1 MPVLRRTPFLRV
13 LAVGVAAVGTLTV
26 AAVTG
31 PVAGASTGAAGAGN
45 STATARGA
53 AGPAFDC
60 LTLAPPTCYSPRQ
73 FRTAYGIEPLTRR
86 GITGRGETVVMP
98 EFTATPGEA
107 GVTDV
112 RQDIARY
119 DSVFG
124 LPAANLRVITSLA
137 PGASPFQAPGEY
149 AGDVEILHAIAPQA
163 AIRVILIPADVT
175 FALGVRD
182 FRAALRMA
190 PSLGSVVSITQ
201 GGFNESCLTSA
212 QVATIHSAL
221 QFDRARHVTVAVAAG
236 DFGAE
241 GQPCTTTP
249 APARA
254 VVFPASDPLALAV
267 GGTSLDASHRTGAYI
282 GETVW
287 NQPGSGIPGVV
298 ASGGGFSRDFARPA
312 YQDGVPGIGARRG
325 VPDVASD
332 ADPDTGI
339 ACVLVSGGQFGIFA
353 GGGTSAGAP
362 VWAGIVALADQYG
375 GRHLGFINPAIYEIG
390 RGAQYHHAFHD
401 VTKGS
406 NTVQVGS
413 VTVKGF
419 DAGPGWDP
427 VTGWGSPNAQV
438 LIPLLAR
445 HVAGLHHP

>member
-1 MPVLRRTPFLRV
+1 VPVLRRTPFLRV
-13 LAVGVAAVGTLTV
+13 LAVGAAAAGTLTV

-31 PVAGASTGAAGAGN
+31 AAAGASTGASGAGHA
-45 STATARGA
+45 TAPARGA
-53 AGPAFDC
+53 AGPVIDC
-60 LTLAPPTCYSPRQ
+60 LTRASPTCYSPRQ
-73 FRTAYGIEPLTRR
+73 FRTAYGIQPLTAR

-98 EFTATPGEA
+98 EFAATQGEA

-119 DSVFG
+119 DRVFG
-124 LPAANLRVITSLA
+124 LPAARLRVITTLA

-149 AGDVEILHAIAPQA
+149 AGDVEIVHAIAPQA
-163 AIRVILIPADVT
+163 AIRVILIPANVS
-175 FALGVRD
+175 FAVGVRD
-182 FRAALRMA
+182 FSTALRMA

-201 GGFNESCLTSA
+201 GGFNESCLTSE

-221 QFDRARHVTVAVAAG
+221 KFDRERHVTVAVASG
-236 DFGAE
+236 DFGAK
-241 GQPCTTTP
+241 GQPCTAMPT
-249 APARA
+249 PARA

-287 NQPGSGIPGVV
+287 NRPGSGIPGVV

-312 YQDGVPGIGARRG
+312 YQADVPGIGARRG

-339 ACVLVSGGQFGIFA
+339 ACVEAGGGQFAIVP

-362 VWAGIVALADQYG
+362 VWAAIAAMADQYA

-390 RGAQYHHAFHD
+390 RSAHYHRAFHD
-401 VTKGS
+401 VSKGS

-419 DAGPGWDP
+419 DAGRGWDP

-445 HVAGLHHP
+445 YVTS

>member
-13 LAVGVAAVGTLTV
+13 LAVGVAAAGTLTG
-26 AAVTG
+26 AAVAG
-31 PVAGASTGAAGAGN
+31 PAAGASTAASGAG
-45 STATARGA
+45 SATATAHGA
-53 AGPAFDC
+53 AGPVSDC
-60 LTLAPPTCYSPRQ
+60 LTLASPTCYSPQ
-73 FRTAYGIEPLTRR
+73 EFRTAYGIQPLTDR

-98 EFTATPGEA
+98 EFAATPGEP
-107 GVTDV
+107 GITDV
-112 RQDIARY
+112 RRDIARY
-119 DSVFG
+119 DSVFR
-124 LPAANLRVITSLA
+124 LPAAHLRVITALA
-137 PGASPFQAPGEY
+137 PGSSPFQAPGEY
-149 AGDVEILHAIAPQA
+149 AGDVEIVHAIAPRA
-163 AIRVILIPADVT
+163 AIRVILIPADVS

-182 FRAALRMA
+182 FSAALRMA

-212 QVATIHSAL
+212 QVATVHSAL
-221 QFDRARHVTVAVAAG
+221 RFDRERHVTVAVASG

-241 GQPCTTTP
+241 GQPCTATP
-249 APARA
+249 TPARA
-254 VVFPASDPLALAV
+254 VVFPASDPLALTV
-267 GGTSLDASHRTGAYI
+267 GGTSLDASHRTGAHI

-287 NQPGSGIPGVV
+287 NRPVSGLPGVV

-312 YQDGVPGIGARRG
+312 YQTGLRGIGASRG

-332 ADPDTGI
+332 ADPNTGI
-339 ACVLVSGGQFGIFA
+339 AFVEAAGSQFGIYPA
-353 GGGTSAGAP
+353 GGTSAGAP
-362 VWAGIVALADQYG
+362 VWAGIAAVADQYA

-390 RGAQYHHAFHD
+390 RDARYHRAFHD
-401 VTKGS
+401 VTKGN

-419 DAGPGWDP
+419 DAGHGWDP

-445 HVAGLHHP
+445 YVTG

>member
-1 MPVLRRTPFLRV
+1 MPVLRRKPFLRAA
-13 LAVGVAAVGTLTV
+13 AVGVAAAGTLTM
-26 AAVTG
+26 AILTG
-31 PVAGASTGAAGAGN
+31 PVASASTAALGGGN
-45 STATARGA
+45 ATSASSKA
-53 AGPAFDC
+53 AGPVFDC
-60 LTLAPPTCYSPRQ
+60 LTLASPTCYTPWQ
-73 FRTAYGIEPLTRR
+73 FRTAYGIQPLTAR

-98 EFTATPGEA
+98 EFAATPGA
-107 GVTDV
+107 DGVTDV
-112 RQDIARY
+112 RQDLARY

-124 LPAANLRVITSLA
+124 LPAAHLGVVTTLA

-149 AGDVEILHAIAPQA
+149 AGDVEIVHAIAPQA
-163 AIRVILIPADVT
+163 AIRVILIPADVS

-182 FRAALRMA
+182 FNAALRMA

-221 QFDRARHVTVAVAAG
+221 EFDRERHVTVAVASG

-241 GQPCTTTP
+241 GQPCTATP
-249 APARA
+249 TPARA

-267 GGTSLDASHRTGAYI
+267 GGTSLHASHRTGAYI

-287 NQPGSGIPGVV
+287 NRPLAGVPEVV
-298 ASGGGFSRDFARPA
+298 ASGGGFSADFARPA
-312 YQDGVPGIGARRG
+312 YQAHVPGIGARRG

-339 ACVLVSGGQFGIFA
+339 AFVEAGGGQFGIYPA
-353 GGGTSAGAP
+353 GGTSAGAP
-362 VWAGIVALADQYG
+362 VWAAIAALADQYA

-390 RGAQYHHAFHD
+390 RSAQYHRAFHD
-401 VTKGS
+401 VTKGN

-413 VTVKGF
+413 VTVRGF
-419 DAGPGWDP
+419 DAGPAWDP

-445 HVAGLHHP
+445 YVTG

>member
-13 LAVGVAAVGTLTV
+13 LAVGVAAAGTLTG
-26 AAVTG
+26 AAVAG
-31 PVAGASTGAAGAGN
+31 PPASASTAASSAAN
-45 STATARGA
+45 VTATARGA
-53 AGPAFDC
+53 AGPVSDC
-60 LTLAPPTCYSPRQ
+60 LTLASPTCYSPRQ
-73 FRTAYGIEPLTRR
+73 FRTAYGIQPLTAR
-86 GITGRGETVVMP
+86 GITGQGETVVMP
-98 EFTATPGEA
+98 EFAATPGRA

-119 DSVFG
+119 DRVFG
-124 LPAANLRVITSLA
+124 LPAVHLRVITSLA
-137 PGASPFQAPGEY
+137 PGASPFQAPDEY
-149 AGDVEILHAIAPQA
+149 AGDVEIVHAIAPQA
-163 AIRVILIPADVT
+163 AIRVILIPADVS
-175 FALGVRD
+175 FAQGVRD
-182 FRAALRMA
+182 FSAALRMA

-212 QVATIHSAL
+212 QVATLHSAL
-221 QFDRARHVTVAVAAG
+221 KFDREQHITVAVAAG
-236 DFGAE
+236 DSGAE
-241 GQPCTTTP
+241 GQPCTATP

-287 NQPGSGIPGVV
+287 NRPVPGVAGFG

-312 YQDGVPGIGARRG
+312 YQAHVPGIGARRG

-332 ADPDTGI
+332 ADQDTGI
-339 ACVLVSGGQFGIFA
+339 AFVEANGGQFGIYPA
-353 GGGTSAGAP
+353 GGTSAGAP
-362 VWAGIVALADQYG
+362 AWAAIVAMADQYA

-390 RGAQYHHAFHD
+390 RSARYHRAFHD
-401 VTKGS
+401 VTKGN

-445 HVAGLHHP
+445 DVTG

>member
-1 MPVLRRTPFLRV
+1 MPALRRKPFLRGAV
-13 LAVGVAAVGTLTV
+13 VGVAAAGTLAA

-31 PVAGASTGAAGAGN
+31 SVASASTAPSGAGN
-45 STATARGA
+45 ATA
-53 AGPAFDC
+53 AGPVFDC
-60 LTLAPPTCYSPRQ
+60 RTLASPTCYSPWQ
-73 FRTAYGIEPLTRR
+73 FRTAYGIQPLTAR

-98 EFTATPGEA
+98 EFAATPGED

-124 LPAANLRVITSLA
+124 LPAARLKVITTLA
-137 PGASPFQAPGEY
+137 PGASPFQAPDEY
-149 AGDVEILHAIAPQA
+149 AGDVEIVHAIAPQA
-163 AIRVILIPADVT
+163 AIDVILIPADVS

-182 FRAALRMA
+182 FNAALRMA

-201 GGFNESCLTSA
+201 GGFNESCLTSG

-221 QFDRARHVTVAVAAG
+221 QFDREQHVTVAVASG

-241 GQPCTTTP
+241 GQPCTATP
-249 APARA
+249 TPARA

-267 GGTSLDASHRTGAYI
+267 GGTSLDASHKTGAYV

-287 NQPGSGIPGVV
+287 NRPVAGLPGVV
-298 ASGGGFSRDFARPA
+298 ASGGGFSGDFARPA
-312 YQDGVPGIGARRG
+312 YQADVRGIGARRG

-339 ACVLVSGGQFGIFA
+339 AFVEAAGGQFGIYPA
-353 GGGTSAGAP
+353 GGTSAGAP
-362 VWAGIVALADQYG
+362 VWAAIAALADQYA

-390 RGAQYHHAFHD
+390 RSAQYHRAFHD
-401 VTKGS
+401 VTKGN

-419 DAGPGWDP
+419 AAGPGWDP

-445 HVAGLHHP
+445 DVIG

>member
-13 LAVGVAAVGTLTV
+13 LAVGVAAAGTLTG
-26 AAVTG
+26 AAVAG
-31 PVAGASTGAAGAGN
+31 PAASASTAASGAGN
-45 STATARGA
+45 ATATARGA
-53 AGPAFDC
+53 AGPVYDC
-60 LTLAPPTCYSPRQ
+60 LTLASPTCYSPRQ
-73 FRTAYGIEPLTRR
+73 FRTAYGIQSLTGR

-98 EFTATPGEA
+98 EFAATPGEA

-124 LPAANLRVITSLA
+124 LPAAHLRVITTLA
-137 PGASPFQAPGEY
+137 PGASPFQAPDEY
-149 AGDVEILHAIAPQA
+149 SGDVEIVHAIAPQA
-163 AIRVILIPADVT
+163 AIRVILIPADVS

-182 FRAALRMA
+182 FSAALRMA

-201 GGFNESCLTSA
+201 GGVNESCLTSA
-212 QVATIHSAL
+212 QVATVHSAL
-221 QFDRARHVTVAVAAG
+221 QFDRERHVTVAVAAG

-241 GQPCTTTP
+241 GQPCTAT
-249 APARA
+249 PARA

-287 NQPGSGIPGVV
+287 NRLGSGVPGVV

-312 YQDGVPGIGARRG
+312 YQAHVPGIGARRG
-325 VPDVASD
+325 VPDVASA

-339 ACVLVSGGQFGIFA
+339 ACAWVGGGQFGIFA
-353 GGGTSAGAP
+353 AGGTSAGAP
-362 VWAGIVALADQYG
+362 VWAGIVALADQYA

-390 RGAQYHHAFHD
+390 RSAEYHRAFHD
-401 VTKGS
+401 VTKGN

-445 HVAGLHHP
+445 YVTG

>member
-1 MPVLRRTPFLRV
+1 VPVLRRTPFLRV
-13 LAVGVAAVGTLTV
+13 LAVGVAAAGTLTV

-31 PVAGASTGAAGAGN
+31 PVAGASTGASGAGN
-45 STATARGA
+45 ATATARGA
-53 AGPAFDC
+53 GPSFDC
-60 LTLAPPTCYSPRQ
+60 LTLASPTCYSPRQ
-73 FRTAYGIEPLTRR
+73 FRTAYGIQPLTAR

-98 EFTATPGEA
+98 EFAATPGEA

-124 LPAANLRVITSLA
+124 LPAARLRVITTLA
-137 PGASPFQAPGEY
+137 PGASPFQASGEY
-149 AGDVEILHAIAPQA
+149 LGDVEIVHAIAPQA
-163 AIRVILIPADVT
+163 AIRVILIPADVSL
-175 FALGVRD
+175 ALVVKN
-182 FRAALRMA
+182 FSAALRMA
-190 PSLGSVVSITQ
+190 PSLGSVVSVSLGT
-201 GGFNESCLTSA
+201 NESCFTSA
-212 QVATIHSAL
+212 QVATVHLAL
-221 QFDRARHVTVAVAAG
+221 QFDDERHVTVAMAAG

-241 GQPCTTTP
+241 GQPCAATP
-249 APARA
+249 TPARA

-267 GGTSLDASHRTGAYI
+267 GGTSLNASHRTGTYI

-287 NQPGSGIPGVV
+287 NRPGSGIPGVV

-312 YQDGVPGIGARRG
+312 YQADVPGIDARRG

-332 ADPDTGI
+332 ADLDTGI
-339 ACVLVSGGQFGIFA
+339 ACVEAGGGQFDIVP

-362 VWAGIVALADQYG
+362 VWAGIVAMADQYA

-390 RGAQYHHAFHD
+390 RSARYHRAFHD
-401 VTKGS
+401 VAKGN
-406 NTVQVGS
+406 NTVRVGS

-445 HVAGLHHP
+445 YATD

>member
-1 MPVLRRTPFLRV
+1 MPVLRRKPSLRMAV
-13 LAVGVAAVGTLTV
+13 VGVAAAGTLTV
-26 AAVTG
+26 GAVTG
-31 PVAGASTGAAGAGN
+31 SVASASTAASGGGN
-45 STATARGA
+45 ATAAAHGA
-53 AGPAFDC
+53 AGPVFDC
-60 LTLAPPTCYSPRQ
+60 LTLASPTCYSPWQ
-73 FRTAYGIEPLTRR
+73 FRTAYGIQPLTAR
-86 GITGRGETVVMP
+86 GITGRGETVVLP
-98 EFTATPGEA
+98 EFAATPGED

-112 RQDIARY
+112 RQDLARY

-124 LPAANLRVITSLA
+124 LPAAHLRVITTLA
-137 PGASPFQAPGEY
+137 PRASPFQAPGEY
-149 AGDVEILHAIAPQA
+149 SGDVEIVHAIAPQA
-163 AIRVILIPADVT
+163 AIAVILIPADVS

-182 FRAALRMA
+182 FSAALRMA
-190 PSLGSVVSITQ
+190 PSLGGVVSITQ

-221 QFDRARHVTVAVAAG
+221 EFDRERDVTVAVAAG

-241 GQPCTTTP
+241 GQPCTAEPT
-249 APARA
+249 PARA

-267 GGTSLDASHRTGAYI
+267 GGTSLHASHRTGAYI

-287 NQPGSGIPGVV
+287 NRPIAGLAGVV
-298 ASGGGFSRDFARPA
+298 ASGGGFSADFARPA
-312 YQDGVPGIGARRG
+312 YQAHVPGIGARRG

-339 ACVLVSGGQFGIFA
+339 AFVEAAGGQFGIYPA
-353 GGGTSAGAP
+353 GGTSAGAP
-362 VWAGIVALADQYG
+362 VWAAIAALADQYA

-390 RGAQYHHAFHD
+390 RGAQYHRAFRD
-401 VTKGS
+401 VTKGN

-419 DAGPGWDP
+419 DAGSRWDP

-445 HVAGLHHP
+445 DVTG

>member
-1 MPVLRRTPFLRV
+1 VPALRRTPFLRV
-13 LAVGVAAVGTLTV
+13 LAVGVAAAGTLTM

-31 PVAGASTGAAGAGN
+31 PVAGASTASSVAGDA
-45 STATARGA
+45 TATGRGP

-60 LTLAPPTCYSPRQ
+60 LTLASPTCYSPRQ
-73 FRTAYGIEPLTRR
+73 FRRAYGIQPLTAR
-86 GITGRGETVVMP
+86 GITGRGETVVIP
-98 EFTATPGEA
+98 EFAATPGEA

-124 LPAANLRVITSLA
+124 LPAARLRVITTLA
-137 PGASPFQAPGEY
+137 PGASPFQASGEY
-149 AGDVEILHAIAPQA
+149 FGDVEIVHAIAPQA
-163 AIRVILIPADVT
+163 AIRVILIPGDVSL
-175 FALGVRD
+175 ALVVKN
-182 FRAALRMA
+182 FSAALRMA
-190 PSLGSVVSITQ
+190 PSLGSVVSVSLGT
-201 GGFNESCLTSA
+201 NESCFTSA
-212 QVATIHSAL
+212 QVATVHSAL
-221 QFDRARHVTVAVAAG
+221 EFDDERHVTVAVAAG

-241 GQPCTTTP
+241 GQPCTATP
-249 APARA
+249 TPGRA
-254 VVFPASDPLALAV
+254 VIFPASDPLALAV
-267 GGTSLDASHRTGAYI
+267 GGTSLDASHRTGTYI

-287 NQPGSGIPGVV
+287 NRLGSGVPGVV

-312 YQDGVPGIGARRG
+312 YQAGVPRIDARRG

-332 ADPDTGI
+332 ADLDTGI
-339 ACVLVSGGQFGIFA
+339 ACVEVGGGQFAIA
-353 GGGTSAGAP
+353 PGGGTSAGAP
-362 VWAGIVALADQYG
+362 VWAGIVAMADQYA

-390 RGAQYHHAFHD
+390 RSAQYHRAFHD
-401 VTKGS
+401 VTKGN
-406 NTVQVGS
+406 NTVEVGS

-445 HVAGLHHP
+445 

>member
-13 LAVGVAAVGTLTV
+13 VAVAVAAAGTFTV
-26 AAVTG
+26 AALTG
-31 PVAGASTGAAGAGN
+31 LVAGASTGASGVSRA
-45 STATARGA
+45 TATARGP
-53 AGPAFDC
+53 AGPVFDC
-60 LTLAPPTCYSPRQ
+60 LTLVSRTCYSPQQ

-98 EFTATPGEA
+98 EFAATPGESGA
-107 GVTDV
+107 TDV
-112 RQDIARY
+112 RQDLARY
-119 DSVFG
+119 DSVFR
-124 LPAANLRVITSLA
+124 LPAAHLRVITTLA
-137 PGASPFQAPGEY
+137 PGASPFQALGEY
-149 AGDVEILHAIAPQA
+149 TGDVEIVHAIVPRA
-163 AIRVILIPADVT
+163 AIRVILIPADVSL
-175 FALGVRD
+175 ALGVRD
-182 FRAALRMA
+182 FVAALRMA
-190 PSLGSVVSITQ
+190 PSLGSVLSITQ
-201 GGFNESCLTSA
+201 GGLNENCLTSA
-212 QVATIHSAL
+212 QVATLHSAL
-221 QFDRARHVTVAVAAG
+221 RLDRERHVTVAVAAG

-241 GQPCTTTP
+241 GQPCIATP
-249 APARA
+249 TPGRA

-287 NQPGSGIPGVV
+287 NRPGSGLPGVV
-298 ASGGGFSRDFARPA
+298 ASGGGFSRDFARPL
-312 YQDGVPGIGARRG
+312 YQAHVPGIGVRRG

-339 ACVLVSGGQFGIFA
+339 ACVEAGGGQFGIFA
-353 GGGTSAGAP
+353 AGGTSAGAP
-362 VWAGIVALADQYG
+362 VWAGIVAMADQYA

-390 RGAQYHHAFHD
+390 RSARYHRAFHD

-419 DAGPGWDP
+419 EAGPAWDP
-427 VTGWGSPNAQV
+427 VTGWGSPNARV

-445 HVAGLHHP
+445 YVAG

>member
-1 MPVLRRTPFLRV
+1 VV
-13 LAVGVAAVGTLTV
+13 AVGVAAAGTLTV

-31 PVAGASTGAAGAGN
+31 PVAGASTAASGAGN
-45 STATARGA
+45 ATATARGA
-53 AGPAFDC
+53 AGPVYDC
-60 LTLAPPTCYSPRQ
+60 LTLASPTCYSPRQ
-73 FRTAYGIEPLTRR
+73 FRTAYGIQPLTGR

-98 EFTATPGEA
+98 EFAATPGEA

-124 LPAANLRVITSLA
+124 LPAARLRVITTLA

-149 AGDVEILHAIAPQA
+149 AGDVEIVHAIAPQA
-163 AIRVILIPADVT
+163 AIRVILIPADVSL
-175 FALGVRD
+175 ALGVRD
-182 FRAALRMA
+182 FSAALRMA

-201 GGFNESCLTSA
+201 GVLNESCLTSA
-212 QVATIHSAL
+212 QAATLHSAL
-221 QFDRARHVTVAVAAG
+221 QFDSERHVTVAVAAG

-241 GQPCTTTP
+241 GQPCTATP
-249 APARA
+249 TPARA

-267 GGTSLDASHRTGAYI
+267 GGTSLDASHRTGTYI

-287 NQPGSGIPGVV
+287 NRPGSGVPGVV

-312 YQDGVPGIGARRG
+312 YQAAVPGIGARRG

-339 ACVLVSGGQFGIFA
+339 AFVEAGGGQFGIFPA
-353 GGGTSAGAP
+353 GGTSAGAP
-362 VWAGIVALADQYG
+362 VWAGIVAMADQYA
-375 GRHLGFINPAIYEIG
+375 GRHLGFINPAIYQIG
-390 RGAQYHHAFHD
+390 RSAQYHRAFHA
-401 VTKGS
+401 VTKGN
-406 NTVQVGS
+406 NTVLVGS

-419 DAGPGWDP
+419 DAVPAWDP

-445 HVAGLHHP
+445 YVTG